1 MSKRYFTV
9 RVIFEKQLTEQR
21 LIEAMATSISKHFGE
36 VGMAS
41 INLRLIRYDPE
52 RAEAVVAC
60 EKPTTNQLLTA
71 LAFVREIDGV
81 PISLLVIRISGTI
94 KSLSKPK
101 K

>member
-1 MSKRYFTV
+1 MSKRYFMV

-21 LIEAMATSISKHFGE
+21 LIEAMATSIAKHFGE

-60 EKPTTNQLLTA
+60 EKST
-71 LAFVREIDGV
+71 
-81 PISLLVIRISGTI
+81 
-94 KSLSKPK
+94 
-101 K
+101 